1 MNLKRNIVVK
11 DSSPRAVILG
21 VTIAVAILGLLG
33 WGVFVVVRL
42 LWRWLQELVYT
53 VSAMDTV
60 IIIALIS
67 GTITIFGLI
76 INSILSLHIKNS
88 EVKFKRKAVLLKK
101 LEGPYTQFVNMLFDM
116 VHKKEDVEKIDEEV
130 RIRLLR
136 DMSREIILYGSDKVV
151 KKWVDYRKKSSNFSV
166 TEHLIYLE
174 GLLHLIRE
182 DMGNGRGELMV
193 GDLLSLFAS
202 DVEIIPEEVANLHFG
217 GLKMSWTS
225 DDGERLDEE
234 SNEDESLKEDT
245 GSSPE

>member
-1 MNLKRNIVVK
+1 MNFKRDFVVK
-11 DSSPRAVILG
+11 NSSPRAVILA
-21 VTIAVAILGLLG
+21 VVIAVAVLGLLG
-33 WGVFVVVRL
+33 WGMFVVVRL

-151 KKWVDYRKKSSNFSV
+151 KKWVDYRKKSRNFTV
-166 TEHLIYLE
+166 IEHLIYLE
-174 GLLHLIRE
+174 SLLHLVRE
-182 DMGNGRGELMV
+182 DMGIERGELVV

-202 DVEIIPEEVANLHFG
+202 DVEITPEEVASLHFG
-217 GLKMSWTS
+217 VLKLDWEIDTGRKS
-225 DDGERLDEE
+225 DEE
-234 SNEDESLKEDT
+234 SNEDKSLKEDT